1 MRKNSFSRFVC
12 LKKRRRMFN
21 VIVGVIL
28 CLVVINYHD
37 EIVSFAVHSG
47 AVDSAIGYLENLKK

>member
-1 MRKNSFSRFVC
+1 
-12 LKKRRRMFN
+12 MFN
-21 VIVGVIL
+21 VVVGVIL

-47 AVDSAIGYLENLKK
+47 AVDTAIGYLENLKK